1 LDYYLKE
8 LVARIDI
15 LNSEPLRKF
24 LEIDKHATETAV
36 IPPTLHLEFKDF
48 YHGIRDLVI
57 DYTSNYMI
65 VVGAE
70 MNVLSRVDAY
80 VANMKM
86 PWEQE
91 VNSFSNST
99 HIPVGSIELW

>member
-1 LDYYLKE
+1 MT
-8 LVARIDI
+8 RIDI

-24 LEIDKHATETAV
+24 LEIDKHAAETTV

-48 YHGIRDLVI
+48 FHGIRDLVV
-57 DYTSNYMI
+57 DYASNYMI

-91 VNSFSNST
+91 VNSFSNSN
-99 HIPVGSIELW
+99 HIPVGSVELW